1 MNVLA
6 AGLSTLL
13 FAGSVLAADDAARAK
28 LTGKWEQSDGNAETK
43 STWTLKELGDSM
55 HVTNSNV
62 TGTIVEFDCN
72 EDNVARDHGFSA
84 IHSLSDRPRPE
95 EPWPKDR
102 SDTLVLTVLLLSH
115 DMYAAILLPASF
127 VVLGADRIFFAEADG
142 VELAARDAGVHEIV
156 LGGFGARI
164 TESDVV
170 FG

>member
-1 MNVLA
+1 MA
-6 AGLSTLL
+6 TRWIWRLSRLSRTDKPRRQISN
-13 FAGSVLAADDAARAK
+13 GPTRESRK
-28 LTGKWEQSDGNAETK
+28 
-43 STWTLKELGDSM
+43 
-55 HVTNSNV
+55 NSSQK
-62 TGTIVEFDCN
+62 
-72 EDNVARDHGFSA
+72 DNVARDHEFSA

-102 SDTLVLTVLLLSH
+102 SDTIVLTVLLLSH

-164 TESDVV
+164 TESDV
-170 FG
+170 